1 MPLQLDPEFHPY
13 GRFVMKPELNPL
25 IQTILR
31 LDSEGSF
38 KISSENDAAALK
50 HLVKYLSQRTDSDR
64 QALLTL
70 LRNMALNEYHI
81 LAQPIDEPRIAG
93 ETKSNFRHLLLR
105 QELGIVSMEDIDALY
120 EAITKGEVYSA

>member
-1 MPLQLDPEFHPY
+1 VKDRSKYQA
-13 GRFVMKPELNPL
+13 RT
-25 IQTILR
+25 IQP
-31 LDSEGSF
+31 
-38 KISSENDAAALK
+38 ALK

-93 ETKSNFRHLLLR
+93 KTKSNFCQLLLR
-105 QELGIVSMEDIDALY
+105 QQLGIVSMENVDALY
-120 EAITKGEVYSA
+120 EAITKGEVYAA